1 MPETPRMNYFSLMN
15 ICTCTIYRLNY
26 KQQTQIELC
35 SKITDTHMK
44 SMSQAKVLTL
54 TVHYYKTQTLIDVFF
69 LFVLLTKSLT
79 HSLTHSIPR
88 LWGRRGGPED
98 RSRRPPQC
106 CSFGDRQQEV
116 WESHLRLVLDVVRPA
131 LSLSPTSASSL
142 NGVLHDVFGE
152 GVVPR
157 DVAKQIHQ
165 TKSMHMYYNN
175 KPHCPTTLKSI
186 HHKRTKLWNEM
197 SICNYLINA
206 NHIHCWPQRLLYMCT
221 GKQRI
226 HAVGR
231 CT

>member
-98 RSRRPPQC
+98 RSRRPPQG

-142 NGVLHDVFGE
+142 NGVLHDVFRE
-152 GVVPR
+152 GVMPR
-157 DVAKQIHQ
+157 DVTWPNKYIRPNQCTCITITSHIVQ
-165 TKSMHMYYNN
+165 QHWSQYITKGQNYEMKCQYVIIWLMLTTFIVDHNDYYTCAQESRESM
-175 KPHCPTTLKSI
+175 L
-186 HHKRTKLWNEM
+186 
-197 SICNYLINA
+197 
-206 NHIHCWPQRLLYMCT
+206 
-221 GKQRI
+221 
-226 HAVGR
+226 
-231 CT
+231 